1 MKFDIRTV
9 TSALWVTTM
18 CAVGLA
24 AGVTS
29 AAGWTI
35 LAGAALLLP
44 IFVLRV
50 WSGPPQTISES
61 IHEARR

>member
-1 MKFDIRTV
+1 MRFDNRKV

-18 CAVGLA
+18 CAAGLA

-35 LAGAALLLP
+35 LASAALLLP
-44 IFVLRV
+44 IFVLPV

-61 IHEARR
+61 IQEARR